1 MNKRQRKKLYKKK
14 TGKNPTKE
22 MGLSGENFNKITG
35 LANITR
41 RPYFKPVIIFKPR
54 EVWLPKEE
62 YSFTFPTSKELI
74 EGFKQITEELY
85 KKRYEYL
92 LREAK
97 KEIAY
102 TKNTEN
108 VVNVTRILTRYRKMR
123 KRKCIYTK
131 SRT

>member
-14 TGKNPTKE
+14 TGKNPAKGT
-22 MGLSGENFNKITG
+22 GLSGENYNKTVG

-41 RPYFKPVIIFKPR
+41 RPYFKPVIIFKSR
-54 EVWLPKEE
+54 EGWLPKEE
-62 YSFTFPTSKELI
+62 YSFTFPASKELI
-74 EGFKQITEELY
+74 EGFKQITEELH

-102 TKNTEN
+102 TKNTEH